1 MARLSAGQHGDGG
14 GEEVIFPRR
23 ALVVGVVLL
32 SFGCLKK
39 KPPPPDETKPVVVV
53 TKPKKEDPPAPV
65 EPDAAEAQRQLWLH
79 TDLNGRDNDVAAYRK
94 VTITTDSAGAR
105 KIVIKN
111 QFGLTCALFF
121 DAEGRPGEITGC
133 KGDDGWHSSTPRI
146 KLTCGLSAT
155 AETCRGKYTLSDKSG
170 FNDPAVL

>member
-1 MARLSAGQHGDGG
+1 MSSVFRAFIVCAVALS
-14 GEEVIFPRR
+14 V
-23 ALVVGVVLL
+23 
-32 SFGCLKK
+32 GCLKK
-39 KPPPPDETKPVVVV
+39 KAPPEDAKPVVVE
-53 TKPKKEDPPAPV
+53 TKREDPPAPV

-79 TDLNGRDNDVAAYRK
+79 TDLTGRDNDVAAFRK
-94 VTITTDSAGAR
+94 VTITADAAGAR

-170 FNDPAVL
+170 FNDPAVLEIVRPLKK